1 MKNTL
6 QRIHSLLYDRSLL
19 SLTDEHNKFKPKAP
33 RYATLLTKICQTPVT
48 SIVAIRKLLVE
59 AISDLKVHI
68 NKRKSNI
75 TTDMSSQVEDN
86 LIDNNNEIMNDEGNV
101 PLSQLFTEC
110 KRALRLW
117 SRTSANATQ
126 SAIRNLLAIFE
137 IEDLTV
143 GPVNDEFLMKTSRK
157 ASERAFHYGQ
167 VSVAKNALECDVL
180 FDAFDNDGTEWIE
193 FLLAVARKKP
203 SRCNDS
209 ILCTAVYVFEL
220 LVNDLLI
227 DIEEGSSLTRE
238 QLDWFSLHANK
249 RSTRQQS
256 KTNNEDSNTLENDAV
271 VLPPNNKNT
280 SSPWLHCVPT
290 NEFVFV
296 KGILPDPFIPW
307 PARVL
312 EVVDDDLEHE
322 MKVTGVTAVVP
333 LECTMD
339 NVIIQLAR
347 SDHCMPME
355 QFDDT
360 VINTIMQKY
369 GDNKKNIDHH
379 SKLWRECYNIM
390 SRMKS
395 QVSSSPSSYSSV
407 NTCEEKKESE

>member
-1 MKNTL
+1 VNTL
-6 QRIHSLLYDRSLL
+6 QRMHSLLYDRSLL
-19 SLTDEHNKFKPKAP
+19 SLADEHNKFKPKVP
-33 RYATLLTKICQTPVT
+33 RYATLLTRICQTPVT
-48 SIVAIRKLLVE
+48 SIVAIRKLLVQ

-68 NKRKSNI
+68 NKRKS
-75 TTDMSSQVEDN
+75 DLSSQVEEN
-86 LIDNNNEIMNDEGNV
+86 LNDEIMNEEGNV
-101 PLSQLFTEC
+101 PLSQLLTEC

-143 GPVNDEFLMKTSRK
+143 GPVNDEVLMKCTRK
-157 ASERAFHYGQ
+157 ASTRAFHYGQ
-167 VSVAKNALECDVL
+167 VSVAKNAFECDVL

-193 FLLAVARKKP
+193 FLMAIARNKA

-249 RSTRQQS
+249 RSTRRQS
-256 KTNNEDSNTLENDAV
+256 KTDDEDSNALENDAI
-271 VLPPNNKNT
+271 VLPPNNKHT
-280 SSPWLHCVPT
+280 SSPWLHCIPT

-307 PARVL
+307 PARVM

-360 VINTIMQKY
+360 VKDTIMHKY
-369 GDNKKNIDHH
+369 GDSKKNIDH
-379 SKLWRECYNIM
+379 SAKLWRECYNIM
-390 SRMKS
+390 SRIQS
-395 QVSSSPSSYSSV
+395 QVTSSQSSFSSV